1 VLSSGFIKLWKK
13 KDAYKKNHAS
23 LKTLF
28 RFDEWYQVA
37 EYFIFCYNV
46 QKLCVMCFWAG
57 RWSIPGIH
65 SLAASSYAERVNWQ
79 QVHTRNAWPGS
90 KFIYGTH
97 ELAAGSYLERCA
109 G

>member
-1 VLSSGFIKLWKK
+1 MYKNYVLKK
-13 KDAYKKNHAS
+13 FAQ
-23 LKTLF
+23 LF
-28 RFDEWYQVA
+28 T
-37 EYFIFCYNV
+37 
-46 QKLCVMCFWAG
+46 CFWAG